1 MTRQEEIRN
10 TAIDYA
16 EIEDNFLEYDDCG
29 DVCDDK
35 TFIKKAFIE
44 GAKWADKNPKEG
56 LVSLDKACKWLEN
69 RDVMEK
75 ILHCRTSLIDD
86 YVKAFRK
93 AMEE

>member
-1 MTRQEEIRN
+1 MTREEQLKEYLKERNIPIDSLEANSIR
-10 TAIDYA
+10 
-16 EIEDNFLEYDDCG
+16 
-29 DVCDDK
+29 
-35 TFIKKAFIE
+35 E
-44 GAKWADKNPKEG
+44 GAKWADENPKEE
-56 LVSLDKACKWLEN
+56 LISLDKACKWLEN

>member
-1 MTRQEEIRN
+1 MTREEQITKEVYSKSN
-10 TAIDYA
+10 TNYFYRKGFIAGA
-16 EIEDNFLEYDDCG
+16 E
-29 DVCDDK
+29 
-35 TFIKKAFIE
+35 
-44 GAKWADKNPKEG
+44 WADENPKEE
-56 LVSLDKACKWLEN
+56 LISLDKACKWLGN